1 MTQCDLIAFDTEDN
15 SKDFS
20 DANQDH
26 PGYEKFCTQ
35 IAAIDALTGER
46 FHYRPT
52 LKRKRT
58 RGRFQEN
65 VWDVEPFLAWL
76 EGRGQS
82 RRVYAHNL
90 AYDIGNIWR
99 DRLDELDIT
108 LVGNRL
114 VRARWKNVIL
124 LDSSNVWPM
133 PLAKVGKSLGIEKL
147 SMDVESEE
155 YVFRDVE
162 IVIEA
167 MALAERI
174 CIQYGANMKST
185 LGSISVSIWQGVVLR
200 GVNWQC
206 SMPATRNAY
215 YGGRV
220 ELFKTHA
227 TGDNIYYTDINSLYP
242 SVMLNKFP
250 DSADLNFG
258 EKTLAK
264 AKRLLLSKKELYGV
278 VHCDI
283 DVPDTILIA
292 PLPVKREGSGEVCFP
307 IGKVSGWW
315 TVHEVRYAIAKGCK
329 LTKLHECYG
338 SLTGSFYYREFVE
351 TFYRL
356 RKEELDKPNPDEGKT
371 LFYKLLMNNL
381 YGQLGMKGTVTR
393 GIHLTSDMVDVD
405 EEGEMYLT
413 RPGVPFGNKLLAEI
427 PIPLPEH
434 VNYLHAAY
442 VTSYGRLRLMEYMD
456 KVGAQAL
463 IYCDTDSLFF
473 QWDGPLPFPLSTTL
487 GEMKLEDRPLWVE
500 TRSPKMY
507 RYETEKKGRV
517 TKAKGVPKR
526 MQDQFYDEGA
536 AEFWQ
541 PWRLRE
547 SIICA
552 DRIPDADDEDVK
564 VLGVWRKVLK
574 RIVSGYDKKRLGPD
588 GITYF
593 PKKMID
599 IGADY
604 ESLPAS

>member
-1 MTQCDLIAFDTEDN
+1 ME
-15 SKDFS
+15 
-20 DANQDH
+20 
-26 PGYEKFCTQ
+26 
-35 IAAIDALTGER
+35 
-46 FHYRPT
+46 
-52 LKRKRT
+52 
-58 RGRFQEN
+58 
-65 VWDVEPFLAWL
+65 
-76 EGRGQS
+76 
-82 RRVYAHNL
+82 
-90 AYDIGNIWR
+90 
-99 DRLDELDIT
+99 
-108 LVGNRL
+108 
-114 VRARWKNVIL
+114 
-124 LDSSNVWPM
+124 
-133 PLAKVGKSLGIEKL
+133 
-147 SMDVESEE
+147 MDVDSEE

-185 LGSISVSIWQGVVLR
+185 LGSISVGIWQGVVLR

-206 SMPATRNAY
+206 SMPAARNAY

-220 ELFKTHA
+220 ELFRTHA
-227 TGDNIYYTDINSLYP
+227 QGDDLYYTDINSLYP
-242 SVMLNKFP
+242 SVMLHKFP
-250 DSADLNFG
+250 DGCDQWFG
-258 EKTLAK
+258 LDKRK
-264 AKRLLLSKKELYGV
+264 ARSLLLSKKEVYGV

-283 DVPDTILIA
+283 DIPETIRIA

-307 IGKVSGWW
+307 VGPASGWW
-315 TVHEVRYAIAKGCK
+315 TVHEVRYALAKGCT
-329 LTKLHECYG
+329 LTKLHDGYG

-356 RKEELDKPNPDEGKT
+356 RKEELDKPEPDEGKT

-393 GIHLTSDMVDVD
+393 GIHLTNDMVDVNED
-405 EEGEMYLT
+405 GEMYLT

-442 VTSYGRLRLMEYMD
+442 VTSYGRIKLMEYMD
-456 KVGAQAL
+456 KVGADAL

-473 QWDGPLPFPLSTTL
+473 QHSGDLPFDLSTTL
-487 GEMKLEDRPLWVE
+487 GEMKLEDRPRWVE

-507 RYETEKKGRV
+507 RYETSKGCKV
-517 TKAKGVPKR
+517 TKAKGVPKKK
-526 MQDQFYDEGA
+526 QDEFYDTGCA
-536 AEFWQ
+536 DFWQ

-547 SIICA
+547 SILCS
-552 DRIPDADDEDVK
+552 DRIPDPDDEAVK
-564 VLGVWRKVLK
+564 VLGVWRRVLK
-574 RIVSGYDKKRLGPD
+574 RIVSGYDKKGLGPD

-604 ESLPAS
+604 DSLPSS

>member
-52 LKRKRT
+52 IKRKRT

-65 VWDVEPFLAWL
+65 VWDVEPFLTWL

-108 LVGNRL
+108 MVGNRL

-133 PLAKVGKSLGIEKL
+133 PLAKVGKSIGLEKME
-147 SMDVESEE
+147 MDVDSEE

-206 SMPATRNAY
+206 SMPAARNAY

-220 ELFKTHA
+220 ELFRTHA
-227 TGDNIYYTDINSLYP
+227 KGDDLYYTDINSLYP
-242 SVMLNKFP
+242 SVMLHKFP
-250 DSADLNFG
+250 DGCDQWFG
-258 EKTLAK
+258 LDKRK
-264 AKRLLLSKKELYGV
+264 ARSLLLSKKEVYGV

-283 DVPDTILIA
+283 DIPETIRIA

-307 IGKVSGWW
+307 VGPASGWW
-315 TVHEVRYAIAKGCK
+315 TVHEVRYALSKGCK
-329 LTKLHECYG
+329 ITKLHDGYG

-356 RKEELDKPNPDEGKT
+356 RKEELDKPEPDEGKT

-393 GIHLTSDMVDVD
+393 GIHLTNDMVDVNED
-405 EEGEMYLT
+405 GEMYLT

-442 VTSYGRLRLMEYMD
+442 VTSYGRIKLMEYMD
-456 KVGAQAL
+456 KVGADAL

-473 QWDGPLPFPLSTTL
+473 QHSGDLPFDLSTTL

-507 RYETEKKGRV
+507 RYETPTKGRV

-526 MQDQFYDEGA
+526 MQDKFYDEGA
-536 AEFWQ
+536 ADFWQ

-547 SIICA
+547 SILCS
-552 DRIPDADDEDVK
+552 DRIPDPDDENVK

-574 RIVSGYDKKRLGPD
+574 RVVSGYDKKSLGPD

-593 PKKMID
+593 PKKMVD
-599 IGADY
+599 IGADHD
-604 ESLPAS
+604 SLPSS

>member
-108 LVGNRL
+108 MVGNRL

-133 PLAKVGKSLGIEKL
+133 PLAKVGKSLGIEKME
-147 SMDVESEE
+147 MDVESEE

-206 SMPATRNAY
+206 SMPAARNAY

-242 SVMLNKFP
+242 SVMLHKFP
-250 DSADLNFG
+250 DGCDQWFG
-258 EKTLAK
+258 LDKRK
-264 AKRLLLSKKELYGV
+264 ARSLILSKKEVYGV
-278 VHCDI
+278 IHCDI
-283 DVPDTILIA
+283 DIPETIAIA

-307 IGKVSGWW
+307 VGPASGWW
-315 TVHEVRYAIAKGCK
+315 TVHEVRYALAKGCK
-329 LTKLHECYG
+329 ITKLHDAYG

-356 RKEELDKPNPDEGKT
+356 RKEELDKPEPDEGKT

-393 GIHLTSDMVDVD
+393 GIHLTNDMVDINED
-405 EEGEMYLT
+405 GEMYLT

-456 KVGAQAL
+456 KVGADAL

-473 QWDGPLPFPLSTTL
+473 QWSGDLPFALSTTL
-487 GEMKLEDRPLWVE
+487 G
-500 TRSPKMY
+500 
-507 RYETEKKGRV
+507 
-517 TKAKGVPKR
+517 
-526 MQDQFYDEGA
+526 
-536 AEFWQ
+536 
-541 PWRLRE
+541 
-547 SIICA
+547 
-552 DRIPDADDEDVK
+552 
-564 VLGVWRKVLK
+564 
-574 RIVSGYDKKRLGPD
+574 
-588 GITYF
+588 
-593 PKKMID
+593 
-599 IGADY
+599 
-604 ESLPAS
+604 